1 MVLCAYDSAP
11 PPVPPPAKY
20 VLQSD
25 VKLLAKKLP
34 DCSVYEGPASK
45 NKPLCDAAADSVDC
59 FNISHVVD
67 VLQSKKKDKKKL
79 LRSLLVVHFD
89 LLRLET
95 IKSVTE
101 N

>member
-1 MVLCAYDSAP
+1 MLPSHLKAGGAYDSAP
-11 PPVPPPAKY
+11 PPVPPPDKY

-67 VLQSKKKDKKKL
+67 VLQSKKKKRKKSAPVASCGFTL
-79 LRSLLVVHFD
+79 TF
-89 LLRLET
+89 
-95 IKSVTE
+95 
-101 N
+101 